1 MVVTSKEYYL
11 VIRTTAY
18 AGNFERELCAHLTGA
33 VRDCGVGSQFVDNEV
48 ERLFQRYIE
57 PRYDQGY
64 QSLFTPV
71 GIGYDHQDVG
81 LNNQD
86 VVIYLRDDLP
96 QALKS
101 LIKERLETF
110 NDKRRDISEFRIQEV
125 PEFTDVFVMEVD
137 VTKKPTINKF

>member
-33 VRDCGVGSQFVDNEV
+33 LRDCNVGSEFVEKEV
-48 ERLFQRYIE
+48 KRLFT
-57 PRYDQGY
+57 GY
-64 QSLFTPV
+64 MTTEMDDKRMWTPV
-71 GIGYDHQDVG
+71 NIGYYHQDVG

-96 QALKS
+96 QALKR